1 MASYTPFLSESYLN
15 IFHSFQSSLYLFSLT
30 LARNSQKKKK
40 KKKKER
46 KKEEKVLLRSVLSM
60 GISISFIQLLHLLKT
75 ELGKQS
81 AIFF

>member
-30 LARNSQKKKK
+30 LARNSQKKK

>member
-40 KKKKER
+40 KKKIKKER
-46 KKEEKVLLRSVLSM
+46 KK
-60 GISISFIQLLHLLKT
+60 GIIVECIEYGDKYFFHSITPSIKN
-75 ELGKQS
+75 
-81 AIFF
+81 